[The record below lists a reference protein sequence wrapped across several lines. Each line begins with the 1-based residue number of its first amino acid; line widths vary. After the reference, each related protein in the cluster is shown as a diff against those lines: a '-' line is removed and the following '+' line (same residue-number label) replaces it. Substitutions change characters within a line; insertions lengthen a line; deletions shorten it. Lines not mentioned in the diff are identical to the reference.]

1 VGLQLRGID
10 LSYLPGTPI
19 ERQVLHGID
28 IELRSG
34 EIACLMGRT
43 GAGKSSL
50 LLVMCGMSAGSG
62 EVELDGRKIDPRSR
76 GQALREA
83 VGILM
88 QSSER
93 QLFAETVEKDVAFGP
108 KNQGLPSEEAR
119 ARARQSLES
128 VGMDPDSFGGR
139 SPFSLSQG
147 EMRRVALAG
156 VLAMSPSFLLLD
168 EPSSGL
174 DAPGREIIYHILE
187 NLKAE
192 GKGIFIVT
200 HDWEEVERLADRVFL
215 IAEGRIIA
223 AGEKETVLAN
233 TAILRQAGVSA
244 PETVEL
250 LGELKNR
257 GLDIPAY
264 CPSPFDAAK
273 CIAEAFKGM
282 RR

>member
-1 VGLQLRGID
+1 VGLQLRGIN
-10 LSYLPGTPI
+10 LSYLPGTPMA
-19 ERQVLHGID
+19 RQVLHGVD
-28 IELRSG
+28 IELQSG

-50 LLVMCGMSAGSG
+50 LQVMCGMSAGSG
-62 EVELDGRKIDPRSR
+62 EVELDGHKMDPRSR

-93 QLFAETVEKDVAFGP
+93 QLFAETVERDVAFGP
-108 KNQGLPSEEAR
+108 RNQGLSSQEAQ

-128 VGMDPDSFGGR
+128 VGMSPNSYGGR

-156 VLAMSPSFLLLD
+156 VLAMRPGFLLLD

-174 DAPGREIIYHILE
+174 DAPGREILYHILE
-187 NLKAE
+187 TLKAE
-192 GKGIFIVT
+192 DKGILIVT

-215 IAEGRIIA
+215 MAEGRIIA
-223 AGEKETVLAN
+223 AGGKEEVLAD
-233 TAILRQAGVSA
+233 TARLRQAGVSA

-257 GLDIPAY
+257 GLI
-264 CPSPFDAAK
+264 SPPTALRLL
-273 CIAEAFKGM
+273 M
-282 RR
+282 RRNV